1 MYIRNQCASTNI
13 RNNKFERFSIFK
25 ILHYFSIKLNK
36 FFINEEYI
44 KDNEFNY
51 NFYQKFYFIIPGW
64 KANSISISKILYRV
78 FAIFQS
84 FQLPRLYIPVTYFPP
99 FHRKILIDIR
109 FQYPVTIQWL
119 CEHTRCRANITK
131 TRFPIYILMHK
142 PVCCSLVSS
151 MIIIII
157 IIIIICTSNAYRPML
172 HEIFRDPFHYV
183 YVYWEGGREG
193 GIIFLEN
200 PCDSERR
207 STRREVR
214 FETTMRIIRE
224 D

>member
-84 FQLPRLYIPVTYFPP
+84 FQLPRLYI
-99 FHRKILIDIR
+99 
-109 FQYPVTIQWL
+109 YPL
-119 CEHTRCRANITK
+119 
-131 TRFPIYILMHK
+131 
-142 PVCCSLVSS
+142 
-151 MIIIII
+151 
-157 IIIIICTSNAYRPML
+157 
-172 HEIFRDPFHYV
+172 
-183 YVYWEGGREG
+183 
-193 GIIFLEN
+193 IIFLSFIEKFSSIFVFN
-200 PCDSERR
+200 IQSLFNDYAN
-207 STRREVR
+207 TLVAGL
-214 FETTMRIIRE
+214 I
-224 D
+224 